1 MQTRVTAALL
11 IGLAVLNGVMVSTA
25 EAARERKTPDRGDE
39 SEYAAYRLLK
49 RAEDLVEAG
58 ERDRGVKMLE
68 TIIQQYP
75 KSKTRFKAYLALGRN
90 SFEQREFKE
99 AIEHTRSL
107 SKLRDPEKPI
117 EGDDRE
123 MYLEGLYITGVSHF
137 QLRQHS
143 AAFSVLRQITDKYP
157 NTVWANQAYYY
168 IGMAHFAQEHWN
180 KAIKSLSLVGT
191 FVDPDSPAL
200 EFVEAGHRFH
210 VKVADADLPIL
221 HRLGREIKVELTTKS
236 GDKETVVCSPL
247 AGNSDIFLGSISSDL
262 GDVKAGD
269 EVLEVRGGDT
279 ITVRYYDDNTKDG
292 KKDVLKEKTV
302 KLASTGAIMF
312 TLGTYETKATSAFL
326 GQPVFLKLRD
336 ADLDTTAGRDAA
348 TVKLQAVYKVEEE
361 EEEED
366 ITKSSIIDIDKL
378 MAESE
383 EKKYRVRDALTI
395 TLTEQGEET
404 AHSGLFLGSTKIARA
419 TASEPAKPGD
429 DVLSCAIGDEVV
441 ATYVDNFYFGGEGD
455 REVTVRLGVL
465 GEVDSTP
472 MVAKSLVSDA
482 AVRARKELVEAE
494 AYLELARIFK
504 SMGLREGAEK
514 KAVQGLDHL
523 EFTLSPE
530 TPVGTSQKERAY
542 ELKWELYLA
551 MDDLDSAMATC
562 QLFNKLYPE
571 SPLVDNALMGIGK
584 VLTEREEF
592 DRAMDVF
599 RQILALPNSL
609 AKAEAQFRI
618 AEVLEGQ
625 IEEDETGQADPGAK
639 ERAVQAY
646 RTCARKYPD
655 SEFAGIAL
663 GKVVDYHLET
673 KDYVVADDLLEQIFL
688 DYQDEEFLDSMLL
701 KWVLVSYRMGNF
713 EKAFD
718 RCSQLIFE
726 YPGSPYAAKA
736 KAILPK
742 IEERMKRSSSSENNN
757 A

>member
-1 MQTRVTAALL
+1 MQTRITAALL
-11 IGLAVLNGVMVSTA
+11 IGLALLNGVMAPTA
-25 EAARERKTPDRGDE
+25 EAARERKTRDRGDE

-99 AIEHTRSL
+99 AIDHMRNL
-107 SKLRDPEKPI
+107 GKLKNPEKPI
-117 EGDDRE
+117 EGEDRE

-143 AAFSVLRQITDKYP
+143 AAFSVLRKITDKYP

-191 FVDPDSPAL
+191 FVDPDSVAL

-210 VKVADADLPIL
+210 VKISDADLPIL

-247 AGNSDIFLGSISSDL
+247 AGNSDIFLGSVSSDL
-262 GDVKAGD
+262 GDLKAGD
-269 EVLEVRGGDT
+269 KILQVSGGDT

-292 KKDVLKEKTV
+292 SKDVLKEKTV
-302 KLASTGAIMF
+302 KLASTGSMMF

-326 GQPVFLKLRD
+326 GQPVFIKMRD
-336 ADLDTTAGRDAA
+336 ADLDVTAGRDAA

-361 EEEED
+361 DEED
-366 ITKSSIIDIDKL
+366 VTKASIIDIDKL
-378 MAESE
+378 MAETE
-383 EKKYRVRDALTI
+383 EQKYRVRDEL
-395 TLTEQGEET
+395 TLTLNEQGEQI
-404 AHSGLFLGSTKIARA
+404 AHSGLFLGSTRIARA
-419 TASEPAKPGD
+419 TETEPAKPGD
-429 DVLSCAIGDEVV
+429 EVLSCAIGDEVV
-441 ATYVDNFYFGGEGD
+441 ATYVDNFYIGGEGE

-482 AVRARKELVEAE
+482 AVRARKEAVEAE

-530 TPVGTSQKERAY
+530 TPVGRSQKEHAY
-542 ELKWELYLA
+542 QLKWELYLA

-562 QLFNKLYPE
+562 KLFNKLYPE
-571 SPLVDNALMGIGK
+571 SPLVDTALMGIGK

-592 DRAMDVF
+592 ERAMAVF
-599 RQILALPNSL
+599 RQILALPHSL

-625 IEEDETGQADPGAK
+625 IEEDETGQAEAVGK

-646 RTCARKYPD
+646 RTCARKYPE
-655 SEFAGIAL
+655 SEFAGVAL

-673 KDYVVADDLLEQIFL
+673 KDYVVADDLLEQVFL
-688 DYQDEEFLDSMLL
+688 DYQDEDFLDSMLL

-713 EKAFD
+713 EKAYD

-742 IEERMKRSSSSENNN
+742 IEQRIKRSSTSEKNN

>member
-1 MQTRVTAALL
+1 MTVVPTAD
-11 IGLAVLNGVMVSTA
+11 
-25 EAARERKTPDRGDE
+25 AARERKTRDRGDE

-75 KSKTRFKAYLALGRN
+75 KSRTRFKAYLALGRN
-90 SFEQREFKE
+90 SFEQREFKK
-99 AIEHTRSL
+99 AIDHMRNL
-107 SKLRDPEKPI
+107 GKLKQPDKPI
-117 EGDDRE
+117 EGEDRE
-123 MYLEGLYITGVSHF
+123 MYLEGLYVTGVSHF

-143 AAFSVLRQITDKYP
+143 AAFSVLRKITDKYP

-180 KAIKSLSLVGT
+180 KAIKALSLVGT
-191 FVDPDSPAL
+191 FVDPDSPEL

-210 VKVADADLPIL
+210 VKVSDADLPIL
-221 HRLGREIKVELTTKS
+221 HRLGREINVEITTKS
-236 GDKETVVCSPL
+236 GDKETVVCAPL
-247 AGNSDIFLGSISSDL
+247 AGNSDIFLGSASSDL
-262 GDVKAGD
+262 GDAKAGD
-269 EVLEVRGGDT
+269 KILQVCGGDLV
-279 ITVRYYDDNTKDG
+279 TVRYYDDNTKDG
-292 KKDVLKEKTV
+292 KKDVLKEKIV
-302 KLASTGAIMF
+302 KLASTGSIMF

-326 GQPVFLKLRD
+326 GQPVFLKMRD
-336 ADLDTTAGRDAA
+336 ADLDATAGRDAA

-361 EEEED
+361 EEMED
-366 ITKSSIIDIDKL
+366 ITKSSIIDIDAL
-378 MAESE
+378 MAETE
-383 EKKYRVRDALTI
+383 EQKYRVRDEL
-395 TLTEQGEET
+395 TLTLNEQGEEI
-404 AHSGLFLGSTKIARA
+404 AHSGVFLGSTKIARA
-419 TASEPAKPGD
+419 TESKPANLSD
-429 DVLSCAIGDEVV
+429 DILSCTIGDEVV
-441 ATYVDNFYFGGEGD
+441 VTYIDNFYIGGEGD
-455 REVTVRLGVL
+455 REVTARLGVL

-472 MVAKSLVSDA
+472 MVAKSLVSDPV
-482 AVRARKELVEAE
+482 VRARKEMVEAE

-523 EFTLSPE
+523 EFTLSPK

-542 ELKWELYLA
+542 QLKWELYLA
-551 MDDLDSAMATC
+551 MDDLDAAMATC

-571 SPLVDNALMGIGK
+571 SPLVDDALMGIGK
-584 VLTEREEF
+584 VLAEREEF
-592 DRAMDVF
+592 ERAMGVF
-599 RQILALPNSL
+599 RQILALPNSH

-618 AEVLEGQ
+618 AEVLEGL
-625 IEEDETGQADPGAK
+625 IEEDETGKAEAGAK

-646 RTCARKYPD
+646 RTCSKKYPD
-655 SEFAGIAL
+655 SEFAGISL

-673 KDYVVADDLLEQIFL
+673 KDYVVADDLLEQVFL
-688 DYQDEEFLDSMLL
+688 DYQDEDFLDSMLL

-713 EKAFD
+713 QKAYD

-742 IEERMKRSSSSENNN
+742 IEQRMKRSTSSEKDN